1 MTDDT
6 IYSKAVV
13 KLYIYLY
20 CILSYYYFAMIELI
34 KMDGW
39 MDGQYVMPQ

>member
-1 MTDDT
+1 LLSCSSFD
-6 IYSKAVV
+6 
-13 KLYIYLY
+13 LY

-39 MDGQYVMPQ
+39 MDGNC